1 MKKLR
6 TIVAVLACLIAA
18 NTYAEKK
25 ADFWSVVK
33 NRTSVRQWED
43 KPVAKADIEDLLRAA
58 AARGERRVVM
68 VGHGGTM
75 MASLSRFADDDRA
88 YWEWLV
94 GNCKGYRIQV
104 DLDEGELRFAKVELL
119 DYDSL

>member
-1 MKKLR
+1 MAIHSSQTRCPNGESQAELTDR
-6 TIVAVLACLIAA
+6 VCAA
-18 NTYAEKK
+18 L
-25 ADFWSVVK
+25 
-33 NRTSVRQWED
+33 
-43 KPVAKADIEDLLRAA
+43 EDLLRAA